1 MVQYFVMTG
10 TWINFAAII
19 VGGALGVFFGSRL
32 SARVKNTILGGMGL
46 FTFAMGIQM
55 FLKTSN
61 TLFPLGG
68 IVIGGLLGEWWQIE
82 EGFERVGGWLEQR
95 FSRNHSSAEQE
106 KFVRGFLSA
115 SIIFISGPVA
125 ILGSINDGAAGDPQL
140 LIVKSVL
147 DGLFA
152 MTFASTM
159 GIGVAFSA
167 LPVFVYQAVLTLLG
181 VQLNAIINTG
191 MMNELSSVGGVVL
204 MGVAVSSILDIK
216 KIRVGSLIPA
226 LVITPLL
233 VWICQ
238 VMGWI

>member
-1 MVQYFVMTG
+1 MIG

-32 SARVKNTILGGMGL
+32 SPRIKNTILGGMGL
-46 FTFAMGIQM
+46 FVFAMAIQM

-61 TLFPLGG
+61 ILFPLGG
-68 IVIGGLLGEWWQIE
+68 IVIGGLLGEWIKIE
-82 EGFERVGGWLEQR
+82 EGFGKLGSWLESR
-95 FSRNHSSAEQE
+95 FSRNHSSTDQE
-106 KFVRGFLSA
+106 RFIRGFLSA

-125 ILGSINDGAAGDPQL
+125 ILGSIQDGALAKPQL
-140 LIVKSVL
+140 LIVKAVL

-152 MTFASTM
+152 MTFASSM

-167 LPVFVYQAVLTLLG
+167 LPVLAYQGVLSVLS
-181 VQLNAIINTG
+181 VQLNSIINTA

-204 MGVAVSSILDIK
+204 MGVAVSSILEIK
-216 KIRVGSLIPA
+216 KLRVGSFIPA
-226 LVITPLL
+226 LLITPLL
-233 VWICQ
+233 VWFCQ

>member
-1 MVQYFVMTG
+1 MIG

-32 SARVKNTILGGMGL
+32 SPRIKNTILGGMGL
-46 FTFAMGIQM
+46 FVFAMAIQM
-55 FLKTSN
+55 FLKTTN

-68 IVIGGLLGEWWQIE
+68 IVIGGLLGEWMKIE
-82 EGFERVGGWLEQR
+82 EGFASLGSWLESR
-95 FSRNHSSAEQE
+95 FSRNHSSGEQE
-106 KFVRGFLSA
+106 RFIRGFISA

-125 ILGSINDGAAGDPQL
+125 ILGSIQDGAQANPQL

-152 MTFASTM
+152 MTFASSM

-167 LPVFVYQAVLTLLG
+167 LPVLAYQGVLTLLS
-181 VQLNAIINTG
+181 VQLNSIINTT

-204 MGVAVSSILDIK
+204 MGVAVSSILEIK
-216 KIRVGSLIPA
+216 KLRVGSLIPA
-226 LVITPLL
+226 LLITPLL
-233 VWICQ
+233 VWLCQ
-238 VMGWI
+238 VMGWISIK

>member
-1 MVQYFVMTG
+1 
-10 TWINFAAII
+10 
-19 VGGALGVFFGSRL
+19 
-32 SARVKNTILGGMGL
+32 
-46 FTFAMGIQM
+46 
-55 FLKTSN
+55 
-61 TLFPLGG
+61 
-68 IVIGGLLGEWWQIE
+68 
-82 EGFERVGGWLEQR
+82 LEKR

-167 LPVFVYQAVLTLLG
+167 LPVFVYQGVLTLLG
-181 VQLNAIINTG
+181 VQLNTIINTG